1 MSDPR
6 ATRAPARRRRVGVLG
21 SARLGPDDP
30 RHAAARRLGA
40 ALAGAGYEVAT
51 GGYSGLMA
59 AVSQGASEAGGHVV
73 GLTLR
78 TWAELGPNRW
88 VTEEIVAADWFD
100 RLRRLARCDAL
111 VALEGGL
118 GTLAELSTSWANLQ
132 TDPALTPPLI
142 LVGPAWAEMVEAVG
156 RLLVVDKSDVAL
168 VRLVESVDEVLPAL
182 DAVLRG
188 DTRTGRRYG

>member
-1 MSDPR
+1 
-6 ATRAPARRRRVGVLG
+6 VGVLG

-51 GGYSGLMA
+51 GGYGGLMA

-73 GLTLR
+73 GLTLG

-88 VTEEIVAADWFD
+88 VAERIVAADWFD

-118 GTLAELSTSWANLQ
+118 GTLAELSTAWANLQ

-142 LVGPAWAEMVEAVG
+142 LVGPAWAELVEAIG
-156 RLLVVDKSDVAL
+156 RLLVVDGSDVAL
-168 VRLVESVDEVLPAL
+168 VRRVGSVDEVLPAL
-182 DAVLRG
+182 DAALRAAG
-188 DTRTGRRYG
+188 PVERRYG